1 MRELRIQLEGNGWWI
16 ERDLTGS
23 VACPACNARLQ
34 RPEHLAPFRDLLRQ
48 NPRTLAASLV
58 IPIRNAIQALA
69 RGMEA
74 PTAHEL
80 IHLGHTAL
88 SRCHPYEP
96 PGLREAWSQL
106 TTLVTAGRALE
117 GPPAAGNAPMASLAD
132 LAVPWDGSRPNPE
145 AFRQEVMG
153 EFQPAP
159 DENMRATQQPEDQLP
174 VRVISDPAVPRGRVF
189 IVNEG
194 QQLPGHIPPG
204 SVIAVHPEE
213 VDSMRQEVAAL
224 FEQGTGN
231 PDYQVFTRHPLVGF
245 SRQQGHPV
253 ADVNVP
259 VARGGRVSIPGGEVQ
274 DENGQHYQLA
284 PFEVDLPS
292 RAYRIGVDLGRGDQS
307 VVNILVDDQV
317 IGTTTLSKSQ
327 TKFEKLLPKSSWERI
342 MEDDKDECP

>member
-1 MRELRIQLEGNGWWI
+1 MGIEVEQSSQDPHQYHCRAICDMCRGQQQGITVRLDFVGRELEETERPVFLMRELRIQLEGNGWWI

-34 RPEHLAPFRDLLRQ
+34 RF
-48 NPRTLAASLV
+48 
-58 IPIRNAIQALA
+58 
-69 RGMEA
+69 G
-74 PTAHEL
+74 
-80 IHLGHTAL
+80 
-88 SRCHPYEP
+88 
-96 PGLREAWSQL
+96 SQL

-117 GPPAAGNAPMASLAD
+117 GPPGNAPMASLAD
-132 LAVPWDGSRPNPE
+132 LTVPWNGPRPNPE